1 MDAIQLLKQFAEKQG
16 IDVKEVD
23 KFVKEMSTANT
34 LADVVKLPH
43 DMQKHVDY
51 ITYLQDPLKSFIQE
65 EMYNNRYETITV
77 DEVIDILY
85 DRTYYLLDADNELDL
100 DIDEIGFEN
109 LTTDDEDKKKELEKL
124 KAVGQHIIDIKF
136 GSVTMDW

>member
-23 KFVKEMSTANT
+23 KFVKEISTVKT
-34 LADVVKLPH
+34 LNDVVNLPH

-51 ITYLQDPLKSFIQE
+51 ITYLQDPLKSFISD
-65 EMYNNRYETITV
+65 EMYDGQRYETIDV
-77 DEVIDILY
+77 EQVIDILY
-85 DRTYYLLDADNELDL
+85 DRMYYLLDDDDL
-100 DIDEIGFEN
+100 DIEEVGFEN

>member
-23 KFVKEMSTANT
+23 KFVKEVGTVKT
-34 LADVVKLPH
+34 LNDVVNLPH

-51 ITYLQDPLKSFIQE
+51 ITYLQDPLKSFISD
-65 EMYNNRYETITV
+65 EMYDGQRYETIDV
-77 DEVIDILY
+77 EQVIDILY
-85 DRTYYLLDADNELDL
+85 DRMYYLLDDDDL
-100 DIDEIGFEN
+100 DIEEVGFEN